1 MTRED
6 LKLSLHLTPSTT
18 TGSDAASA
26 IDCKSGLPC
35 AGSVPCA
42 ADAARAKSRVAA
54 AYGVDY
60 LAAISPS
67 CML

>member
-1 MTRED
+1 MMFAL

-18 TGSDAASA
+18 TRSDASA
-26 IDCKSGLPC
+26 IDDDCNSEVCRAL
-35 AGSVPCA
+35 VLLVRFER
-42 ADAARAKSRVAA
+42 AARRAAA